1 MEREVLNLPPLTEF
15 VEMGLNKADLLQL
28 LTNRVNRGYT
38 PTSAELEAIHST
50 PENGKPCGVGSAD
63 SGAGTDGAEAITTE
77 QLNRIAQR
85 DGTAWTKP
93 QTAGHIAQETEL
105 TAEQVTAISARQGVA
120 NGRQPF

>member
-1 MEREVLNLPPLTEF
+1 MAREILNLPPLTEF

-28 LTNRVNRGYT
+28 LTERVNRGYT
-38 PTSAELEAIHST
+38 PTSAELEAIYST

-63 SGAGTDGAEAITTE
+63 SGAGTEAITAE

-93 QTAGHIAQETEL
+93 PTAEQVAQETEL

-120 NGRQPF
+120 NGKQPF

>member
-1 MEREVLNLPPLTEF
+1 MAREILNLPPLTEF
-15 VEMGLNKADLLQL
+15 VEMGLNKADLLLL

-50 PENGKPCGVGSAD
+50 PENGKPCGVGSANI
-63 SGAGTDGAEAITTE
+63 GAGTHGAEAITAE
-77 QLNRIAQR
+77 QKNRIAQR

-93 QTAGHIAQETEL
+93 QTAEHIAQETEL
-105 TAEQVTAISARQGVA
+105 TAEQVIAISARQGVV

>member
-1 MEREVLNLPPLTEF
+1 MAREILNLPPLTEF

-28 LTNRVNRGYT
+28 LTERVNRGYT

-63 SGAGTDGAEAITTE
+63 SGAEAITAE
-77 QLNRIAQR
+77 QANRIAQR

-93 QTAGHIAQETEL
+93 QTAEQVAQETEL
-105 TAEQVTAISARQGVA
+105 TAEQATAISARQGVT
-120 NGRQPF
+120 NGKQPF